1 MELVPPR
8 QQCIWEWFCFVFISL
23 YCLRRMQPHVAAGL
37 EAVHH
42 VSVSMGVIPKHR
54 NIWIR
59 SGGVLLIFSSGYWE
73 VLFAIHLGREPK
85 GRWDTPAGILGQ
97 LGRRAQG
104 TEISTE
110 SHGAGMLLQPGG
122 VMALTCGWVQ
132 VPAWIP
138 GTFLHPGTLVCWK

>member
-1 MELVPPR
+1 M
-8 QQCIWEWFCFVFISL
+8 
-23 YCLRRMQPHVAAGL
+23 AAGL

-85 GRWDTPAGILGQ
+85 GRWDTPAGILGCSWAGG
-97 LGRRAQG
+97 LRELRYPWVFPAAHGVPWGWNAAAAWRCNG
-104 TEISTE
+104 
-110 SHGAGMLLQPGG
+110 SHLRLGAGSYLDSRDIPASWHSG
-122 VMALTCGWVQ
+122 VLEVS
-132 VPAWIP
+132 
-138 GTFLHPGTLVCWK
+138 